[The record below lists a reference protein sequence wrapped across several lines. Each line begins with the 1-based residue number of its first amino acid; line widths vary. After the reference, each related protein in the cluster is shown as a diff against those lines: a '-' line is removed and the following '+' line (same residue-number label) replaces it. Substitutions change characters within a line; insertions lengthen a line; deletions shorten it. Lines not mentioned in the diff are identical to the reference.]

1 MLPRGGGITFQVRS
15 TDDEPVGS
23 ARLVLYD
30 AAGQV
35 VMRTLSIVNFTDS
48 GVRYTGPDGTA
59 VIDDL
64 AAGGYRV
71 AAERDGY
78 EMDGLPVAVNVQ
90 SGERSPVQILLR
102 KKAE

>member
-1 MLPRGGGITFQVRS
+1 MK
-15 TDDEPVGS
+15 PVTRRAGVTS
-23 ARLVLYD
+23 KAKF
-30 AAGQV
+30 AAGLPSG